1 MSLVQTGC
9 QWPRPNKSQLMGD
22 IKAKGDV
29 KAIGNN
35 SAPIPLT
42 FSMKYT
48 EKLASQNANDV
59 DQLSDILQELQ
70 LLRGK

>member
-1 MSLVQTGC
+1 
-9 QWPRPNKSQLMGD
+9 MGD